1 MLYLGLNIMA
11 SYTMSSKV
19 LQYLQCLLFSITK
32 KMFISVAKINH
43 SEFSSHN
50 IHVQS
55 SLMYLLLVSTTFLC
69 HSLNIGSFY
78 CVDLR
83 ENPWLLFK

>member
-1 MLYLGLNIMA
+1 MLYLVPNIMA

-43 SEFSSHN
+43 SEFSSYN

-55 SLMYLLLVSTTFLC
+55 SFMYPAASFDHLFM
-69 HSLNIGSFY
+69 SLSKH
-78 CVDLR
+78 R
-83 ENPWLLFK
+83 